1 MKGLGFVIL
10 SVVCTFLREVS
21 LVICKGKSVVLE
33 LIVAKADVRCIH
45 TRIRKPSCTQTLC
58 LLRVAFGMI
67 TISTTCKPPLSQV
80 FQCTLIIT
88 QLCFCAYTPL
98 FFIWVRFSISV
109 FAEITGC
116 SISCHTEFRHRSEP
130 VFLLS
135 LLCIEDD
142 HWKIISATHT
152 HTHTYHKH
160 RCMNTNTV
168 TVQLYCAYQDRKNI
182 WFVFSGK
189 NKRDFQDFVIIM
201 LIIFFTLSYVFI
213 FFLLFFL
220 HYLFFMSV
228 IFFFFPFSPSIPV
241 SSAASL
247 WGGLMWAPDVEVDWL
262 ETERAEGFPI
272 LPSSHLSSSFL
283 KPIFLMFLC
292 LLLFSASVVS
302 GSGLLKATYKTTD
315 MFYEVV

>member
-213 FFLLFFL
+213 FFLLFFFTL
-220 HYLFFMSV
+220 LVFYVCNFLFFPLFSFHPCLQRCQSLRRTDV
-228 IFFFFPFSPSIPV
+228 SSRCWSRLAGDREGRGLSHTSFLSSLVFFPQAYIFNVSVSFVVFSI
-241 SSAASL
+241 
-247 WGGLMWAPDVEVDWL
+247 
-262 ETERAEGFPI
+262 
-272 LPSSHLSSSFL
+272 
-283 KPIFLMFLC
+283 
-292 LLLFSASVVS
+292 
-302 GSGLLKATYKTTD
+302 SGLRQRLT
-315 MFYEVV
+315 